1 MKKTVLILI
10 FMLSTIFI
18 GIQKADAATNVDFY
32 VECNYK
38 YTMHA
43 DQTRYDNDSTTVYY
57 SGMKDSDGDE
67 IGLVAYEYKDVPG
80 GATEFGVEAN
90 YGKWYDFFNGETSKP
105 VTSFKSIYTSTKQC
119 PKYLYAEFTSQDFF
133 GDKYY
138 KMVFSD
144 TKPDIC
150 VANDAKCKI
159 LGESSGTVKKVTY
172 YEEEDF
178 WEYTYSGDKT
188 CDKLHVKI
196 YIAGKQ
202 FKADYDNALGSG
214 YTSLAVK
221 GETVKNV
228 DFEDIY
234 NIANGKNPDIYIN
247 PNEGGS
253 LQKQGVSFGT
263 SLGTDYCHLTDGMP
277 TGAKSCKTYDEVKAT
292 VVAKQDEALGSSKSI
307 DDVANKY
314 LTFNRTSDTYSSKS
328 YSTVTDV
335 TTLSNTASEIN
346 KALKDSTFS
355 ATSTSYIDYLNG
367 LISGKTLCTDAEEQV
382 KTILSSYSDL
392 AAKKAAKVTVLQ
404 DTLTKI
410 KERLTALGETDKA
423 AEVDGYITNAQTVA
437 SDITSVS
444 AKARASFLSDQ
455 KFNIGEIAGAT
466 CGVISKDLQE
476 FLQTIIDYIRIAG
489 IVLAVILGILDY
501 IKVIFGTDEKQ
512 TMSKANKNFSTRLI
526 AVALLFLIP
535 AVITFILGLF
545 NILGTG
551 DAGTCGIN

>member
-1 MKKTVLILI
+1 MKKTMLILVFI
-10 FMLSTIFI
+10 LSTIFI

-43 DQTRYDNDSTTVYY
+43 DQAKKDSTTVYY

-67 IGLVAYEYKDVPG
+67 IGLVAYEYEDVPG

-90 YGKWYDFFNGETSKP
+90 YNKWYDFFNGESSKP
-105 VTSFKSIYTSTKQC
+105 VTSFKSVYTASKEC

-159 LGESSGTVKKVTY
+159 LGESSGTVKKVIY
-172 YEEEDF
+172 YEGEDF
-178 WEYTYSGDKT
+178 WEYTYSGDNT

-214 YTSLAVK
+214 YTSIAVK
-221 GETVKNV
+221 NEAVKYV

-234 NIANGKNPDIYIN
+234 NIANGKDPGIYVN
-247 PNEGGS
+247 PNEGGGM
-253 LQKQGVSFGT
+253 QKQGVAFGE
-263 SLGTDYCHLTDGMP
+263 SIGSDYCHLSDGMP
-277 TGAKSCKTYDEVKAT
+277 TSAKSCQTYDSVKST
-292 VVAKQDEALGSSKSI
+292 VIAKQDAALASAKGI
-307 DDVANKY
+307 DDIATKY
-314 LTFNRTSDTYSSKS
+314 LNFNRNSDTYTSKS
-328 YSTVTDV
+328 YSTEKDATA
-335 TTLSNTASEIN
+335 LYNTATEIN
-346 KALKDSTFS
+346 TAIKDSTFS
-355 ATSTSYIDYLNG
+355 TTSSSYIDYLNG
-367 LISGKTLCTDAEEQV
+367 LISGKTLCTQDQEQINN
-382 KTILSSYSDL
+382 ILTAYADL
-392 AAKKAAKVTVLQ
+392 AAKKAAKVTVLKE
-404 DTLTKI
+404 TLTKI
-410 KERLTALGETDKA
+410 KDRLTALGETEKA
-423 AEVDGYITNAQTVA
+423 EAVAGYIDTANGVA
-437 SDITSVS
+437 TDITSVS
-444 AKARASFLSDQ
+444 SKARNSFLASQ
-455 KFNIGEIAGAT
+455 KFGIKAYDSNNP
-466 CGVISKDLQE
+466 CGVISTDLKE

-489 IVLAVILGILDY
+489 IALAVILGILDY
-501 IKVIFGTDEKQ
+501 IKVIFGSDEKS
-512 TMSKANKNFSTRLI
+512 MAKANKNFSTRLI

-535 AVITFILGLF
+535 AILTFVLGLF

-551 DAGTCGIN
+551 NAGTCGIK